1 MNFTSSAFY
10 FIFIAAGYLS
20 GSILFGDFL
29 LRKWRGVSIEE
40 ISDDG
45 NPGTFNA
52 FTYGG
57 FWCGIFTLIG
67 DIGKGALPVVLC
79 ASLTDTFSPAFAAVM
94 AAPVFGHAFSLYH
107 HGQGGKAIAVSF
119 GVLIGL
125 LPAHLV
131 VFVLVFYYLLFSLIL
146 RIRAHRTRSIVTFIC
161 FFVSCFFLEK
171 QASILF
177 GCALISVIVILKH
190 LRTPAALHERSFKS

>member
-57 FWCGIFTLIG
+57 FWCGLFTLIG
-67 DIGKGALPVVLC
+67 DIGKGALPVALC

-125 LPAHLV
+125 LPTHFV

-146 RIRAHRTRSIVTFIC
+146 RIRAHRTRSIVTFVC

-177 GCALISVIVILKH
+177 GCALISGIVILKH
-190 LRTPAALHERSFKS
+190 LRTPDAPHERSF